1 MKKHFERRSSIHA
14 PIASMLLVI
23 AILAAGPAAA
33 AVAGSVDSAMSRI
46 KPYLMAS
53 KQQEIAL
60 ARSAAPAAIS
70 MHATVMVLGAH
81 GYVTAVKGSNG
92 FVCLVTRSWD
102 NVTSVASS
110 RFWNPKI
117 SVPKCLNA
125 TAARSMLAE
134 NLLKTQWAVAGAS
147 EAEIGERVKAARA
160 AGKIEVAAAGAM
172 CYMMSKRSWGVGGT
186 PGAWRSHLMFYFPDG
201 NVPNWGANLNGT
213 PVLSAAEDERT
224 TVAFVLVPVWSDGS
238 PAPAM

>member
-1 MKKHFERRSSIHA
+1 MKKHFERRWSMRAS
-14 PIASMLLVI
+14 IASIL
-23 AILAAGPAAA
+23 AIIAAGPASAA
-33 AVAGSVDSAMSRI
+33 SSRI
-46 KPYLMAS
+46 EPYLMAS
-53 KQQEIAL
+53 KQDEIAL
-60 ARSAAPAAIS
+60 ARSAAPPSIA

-81 GYVTAVKGSNG
+81 GYVIAVKGSNG

-102 NVTSVASS
+102 NITSVPSA

-125 TAARSMLAE
+125 VAARSMLAE
-134 NLLKTQWAVAGAS
+134 NLVKTRWAVAGAS
-147 EAEIGERVKAARA
+147 EAEIGERVQAARA
-160 AGKIEVAAAGAM
+160 AGRIEPAAAGAM

-186 PGAWRSHLMFYFPDG
+186 AGAWRPHLMFYFPDG
-201 NVPNWGANLNGT
+201 QVPNWGANLNGA

-238 PAPAM
+238 PAPAL